1 MRRRPWSR
9 ALLPLALAGV
19 CAALSARVYEEWK
32 KLHEPFELPQAAG
45 EAAADPGAAPGGVAL
60 NFPVADS
67 LASIAER
74 PLFSSTRRPAENA
87 SPVPVATETTEPLTD
102 FTLTG
107 AVVSD
112 GQRYVILRPAD
123 GGQDVSVAEGSAI
136 QGWTVVGI
144 EVDRA
149 VFRRGET
156 ETTLVLQFTNAV
168 PPDRMPP
175 EQPQPQQ
182 PMSPATNQ
190 QPPQPPSQQPPQPPV
205 GQTSGVPK

>member
-1 MRRRPWSR
+1 MKRRRWWR
-9 ALLPLALAGV
+9 ALLPLALAGA

-45 EAAADPGAAPGGVAL
+45 GAPADPGAVPDGVAL
-60 NFPVADS
+60 NFPAADS

-74 PLFSSTRRPAENA
+74 PLFSSSRRPAENA
-87 SPVPVATETTEPLTD
+87 PPVAIATETTEPLTE

-112 GQRYVILRPAD
+112 GQRYVLLRPAD

-144 EVDRA
+144 AADRA
-149 VFRRGET
+149 VFRRGDT
-156 ETTLVLQFTNAV
+156 ETTLVLQFTSAV
-168 PPDRMPP
+168 PPDLVPP
-175 EQPQPQQ
+175 AANPPQQ
-182 PMSPATNQ
+182 PVPPATGQ
-190 QPPQPPSQQPPQPPV
+190 QPPKPSAG
-205 GQTSGVPK
+205 GQTSGTSP